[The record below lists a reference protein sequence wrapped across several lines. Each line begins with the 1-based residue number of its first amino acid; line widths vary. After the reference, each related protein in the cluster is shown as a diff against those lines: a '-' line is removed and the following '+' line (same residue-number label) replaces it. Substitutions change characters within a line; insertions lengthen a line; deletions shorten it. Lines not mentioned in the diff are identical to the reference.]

1 MVSFNL
7 SWEVRAVGAFG
18 FTGVTDAIKLHLEV
32 FLFSGHTC
40 FLFYSKFHKSQ
51 FFTKISQSSYLKD
64 TLSFKGYFPFSK

>member
-7 SWEVRAVGAFG
+7 SCEVRAVGAFG

-32 FLFSGHTC
+32 FLFSGHT

-51 FFTKISQSSYLKD
+51 FLQKFHKVLI
-64 TLSFKGYFPFSK
+64 